1 MAPDHG
7 DPDLIRSGPNN
18 DIPEELPGAVQHGAI
33 HGGIVVYRI
42 HFTSHDLARTRP
54 AEVPMPLS
62 ELSMAARVL
71 QDRSQSRLLDTWRR
85 RSRAQLSARARMALS
100 LIPPVGWSP
109 TFLTPAQAGGPEEL
123 LEQVRATPRKLIRAE
138 MAVIAENQPV
148 PAWARRLSDDAELR
162 EELYD
167 GLGHL
172 YTQLM
177 SSHWTQIIGQF
188 TADRTVR
195 VRQFLNG
202 GVERLLCQVNPQ
214 WVRWNPPVLEIRN
227 RIEHDLHLEGQGIVL
242 VPSLFATRSIVADDT
257 HAQSQPTV
265 TYPVAH
271 DQPLR
276 QLFLLTAKPTT
287 SSSAVALS
295 ALLGN
300 TRAAVLNAI
309 AEHPGC
315 STKELAA
322 LTGIAPP
329 SASEHATVLREA
341 GLIST
346 VRHRN
351 TALHSPTSLGIVLLN
366 TADSPSCWT
375 SSTEPWK

>member
-1 MAPDHG
+1 M
-7 DPDLIRSGPNN
+7 
-18 DIPEELPGAVQHGAI
+18 
-33 HGGIVVYRI
+33 
-42 HFTSHDLARTRP
+42 
-54 AEVPMPLS
+54 
-62 ELSMAARVL
+62 
-71 QDRSQSRLLDTWRR
+71 
-85 RSRAQLSARARMALS
+85 
-100 LIPPVGWSP
+100 
-109 TFLTPAQAGGPEEL
+109 
-123 LEQVRATPRKLIRAE
+123 RATPRKLIHAE

-148 PAWARRLSDDAELR
+148 PPWARRLSDDAELR

-177 SSHWTQIIGQF
+177 GPYWTQIIGQF

-195 VRQFLNG
+195 MRQFLNG
-202 GVERLLCQVNPQ
+202 GVERLLCQINPQ

-227 RIEHDLHLEGQGIVL
+227 RIEHDLHLEGQGVVL
-242 VPSLFATRSIVADDT
+242 VPSLFATRSVVADDT

-276 QLFLLTAKPTT
+276 RLFLLTSEPTT

-329 SASEHATVLREA
+329 SASEHATVLRES

-351 TALHSPTSLGIVLLN
+351 TALHSPTNLGIVLLN
-366 TADSPSCWT
+366 TADSPSRWT